1 MDISAGVLCRGCNL
15 CVDSMTRIRAL
26 NTSRTAEPCFGF
38 EPAALADT
46 HGCKRISTDTLRGR
60 PPVAPS
66 PAKTS
71 ITGIGDS
78 AGFVSPATGFTRDFT
93 PGFTVELPSAASG
106 NIFIL
111 KKHNVSIL
119 QEPLHDWEK

>member
-26 NTSRTAEPCFGF
+26 NT
-38 EPAALADT
+38 DT